1 MNFKWKL
8 FILLIS
14 VFCFTAFAVLGQG
27 VDITQSGDESAEGGN
42 YTYIGTIESSN
53 KDIPK
58 YSENELKVYRN
69 YVISFIISLV
79 LGIFIIYYLIR
90 KNFIW
95 INVIIHGLMFL
106 VSLLLLIGFT
116 NNLWVRIVS
125 LASLLFSFIIIRN
138 LVWKKERSKVYSVN
152 MSTGAIIIG
161 ALTLSINSFFFL
173 WFSLADLFNP
183 LFILSLLFGPINI
196 YGGTSFESRLMD
208 YIFMGRFV
216 LYTLFGIIGL
226 IIDKKLKDKKSV

>member
-95 INVIIHGLMFL
+95 INV
-106 VSLLLLIGFT
+106 
-116 NNLWVRIVS
+116 
-125 LASLLFSFIIIRN
+125 FS
-138 LVWKKERSKVYSVN
+138 
-152 MSTGAIIIG
+152 
-161 ALTLSINSFFFL
+161 
-173 WFSLADLFNP
+173 
-183 LFILSLLFGPINI
+183 
-196 YGGTSFESRLMD
+196 
-208 YIFMGRFV
+208 
-216 LYTLFGIIGL
+216 
-226 IIDKKLKDKKSV
+226 